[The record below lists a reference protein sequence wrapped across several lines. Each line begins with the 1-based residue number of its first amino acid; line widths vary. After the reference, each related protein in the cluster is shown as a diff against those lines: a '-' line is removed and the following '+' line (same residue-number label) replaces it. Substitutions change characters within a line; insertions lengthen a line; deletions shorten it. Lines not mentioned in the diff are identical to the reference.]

1 MYSCVVVLMSNTQTH
16 VEHRIRG
23 VSGTPMKVKQ
33 NNVLSIVPSLLNEND
48 NMTICSRL

>member
-1 MYSCVVVLMSNTQTH
+1 MYSCVVVSMSNTLTH

-33 NNVLSIVPSLLNEND
+33 NNVLSIVPLLNEND